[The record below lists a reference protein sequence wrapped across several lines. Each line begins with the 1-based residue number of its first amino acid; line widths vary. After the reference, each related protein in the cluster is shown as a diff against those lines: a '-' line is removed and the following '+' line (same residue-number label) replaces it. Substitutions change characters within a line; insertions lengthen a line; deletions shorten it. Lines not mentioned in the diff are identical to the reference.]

1 MKSWEKKFVSLVGF
15 PPRENMAI
23 ALADSIP
30 SLNSLSP
37 IPGVSGLAGQPVGS
51 TADESL
57 AKP

>member
-1 MKSWEKKFVSLVGF
+1 
-15 PPRENMAI
+15 MAI